1 MKKIYIAPQTETVFV
16 EETEMICT
24 SIINEGSTGDN
35 GITGADSRILDDDL
49 FFDED

>member
-24 SIINEGSTGDN
+24 SILNGGSTGDN
-35 GITGADSRILDDDL
+35 NITDADSRLIDDDL